1 MRRTRQALT
10 RARKQSSSAATAA
23 RASGGGRESLPPR
36 RAEPD
41 PLAPV
46 QKRLAARE
54 LFGSPERKFAR
65 LDLAGHLARRASQE
79 RTLR

>member
-1 MRRTRQALT
+1 V
-10 RARKQSSSAATAA
+10 
-23 RASGGGRESLPPR
+23 SLFR
-36 RAEPD
+36 RAEPQPD

-46 QKRLAARE
+46 QEGLAARE

-79 RTLR
+79 HTLR